1 MVTTLILSLAL
12 MAAFFLMLFA
22 AVALV
27 QDRRLFKSAP
37 KDIQAAVLEHKEPFR
52 GAKVIGWILLI
63 IDVLTLPA
71 AFLYGA
77 WDGIRHDFTFWQFA
91 VRFWTMLC
99 LLKAFDMICF
109 DWFLLTK
116 SHFYQHFYPETAG
129 CQSYRK
135 FGFNLKEQIARFI
148 VYPFAALAMAWVC
161 TLFWGGDY
169 E

>member
-1 MVTTLILSLAL
+1 MPLE
-12 MAAFFLMLFA
+12 MFE
-22 AVALV
+22 
-27 QDRRLFKSAP
+27 P
-37 KDIQAAVLEHKEPFR
+37 AVLEHKEPFR
-52 GAKVIGWILLI
+52 GARVIGWILLI
-63 IDVLTLPA
+63 IAVLTLPA

-91 VRFWTMLC
+91 VRFWTMLY

>member
-63 IDVLTLPA
+63 IAVLTLPA

-77 WDGIRHDFTFWQFA
+77 WDGIRHDFTFWQFT
-91 VRFWTMLC
+91 VRFWTMLY

-135 FGFNLKEQIARFI
+135 FGFNLKEQIARLI

-161 TLFWGGDY
+161 TLF
-169 E
+169 

>member
-1 MVTTLILSLAL
+1 MLLTLILSIIL

-37 KDIQAAVLEHKEPFR
+37 KDIQAVVLEHKERFR
-52 GAKVIGWILLI
+52 GARVIGWILLI
-63 IDVLTLPA
+63 IAVLTLPS

-77 WDGIRHDFTFWQFA
+77 WDGIRHEFTFWQFA
-91 VRFWTMLC
+91 GRFWTMLY

-109 DWFLLTK
+109 DWLLLTK
-116 SHFYQHFYPETAG
+116 SRFFQHFYPETEG

-135 FGFNLKEQIARFI
+135 FGFNLKEQIARLI
-148 VYPFAALAMAWVC
+148 VYPFAAVAMAWVC
-161 TLFWGGDY
+161 TLF
-169 E
+169 

>member
-1 MVTTLILSLAL
+1 MLITLILSIIL

-37 KDIQAAVLEHKEPFR
+37 KDVQAAVLEHNEPFR
-52 GAKVIGWILLI
+52 GARVIGWILLI
-63 IDVLTLPA
+63 TAVLALPS

-91 VRFWTMLC
+91 GRFWVMLY

-109 DWFLLTK
+109 DWLLLTK
-116 SHFYQHFYPETAG
+116 SRFFQHFYPETEG
-129 CQSYRK
+129 CQSYCK
-135 FGFNLKEQIARFI
+135 FGFNLKEQIIRLI
-148 VYPFAALAMAWVC
+148 VYPFVALAIARVC
-161 TLFWGGDY
+161 TLF
-169 E
+169 